1 MRSMRRK
8 DREMEKEAALEL
20 FQTASWMTL
29 SMISNDEGGEPYA
42 IPLSFVLV
50 GNELFFHG
58 AKEGYK
64 RDCLLSDNRVC
75 VTAVAN
81 AETDAPAF
89 SVAYQSVVA
98 KGRAFLVEDEG
109 EKREALFSLCQK
121 YTPSEMERFE
131 LAWQHHRLATDI
143 WRIVLI
149 EWSGKQRK
157 FE

>member
-1 MRSMRRK
+1 MKSMRRK
-8 DREMEKEAALEL
+8 DREMEKEDALEL
-20 FQTASWMTL
+20 FQTAAWMTL

-58 AKEGYK
+58 AKVGYK

-98 KGRAFLVEDEG
+98 KGQAYLVEDEG
-109 EKREALFSLCQK
+109 QKREALMKLCEK

-131 LAWQHHRLATDI
+131 SSWERHRMATDI
-143 WRIVLI
+143 WRIELK